1 MKELHLLNRLGFGP
15 RPGEIEKVKSLGID
29 AYVQSQLSPDSITYP
44 RELQQQLSQLEAIQL
59 TTLQLYRKFGPPS
72 KKKGEKKQKN
82 QGGDQKRPYQILREA
97 AQGRIMRAVASPR
110 QLEEVMVDFWFN
122 HFNVF
127 AHHINRLWV
136 GSYEQEAIRPH
147 AIGHFRQ
154 LLGATARHPAMLL
167 YLDNWLNTAP
177 ESPGARGRFRGLNEN
192 YAREL
197 LELHTL
203 GVDGGYTQ
211 DDVIV
216 LARIFTGWGFPPQ
229 EKGSD
234 KKGEF
239 YFDEN
244 RHDFSQKVLLGQTVS
259 GRGMAEGEAALD
271 ILANHPATANY
282 ISYKLAEYFV
292 ADDPPQSLVK
302 RLARRFMETQG
313 DIRAVLETLC
323 QSEEF
328 WDPQFD
334 RAKFKTPYQ
343 YIMSGLRATDVKI
356 EKYPPII
363 GSFNQLAMP
372 IYQCR
377 TPNGYQQTQD
387 TWLSPD
393 AMLRRIS
400 FAIALGQGRFS
411 DRQPVDAVKLA
422 QTIGDSLSIE
432 TKKIVDSY
440 RPKEQAALILGSPEF
455 MRC

>member
-15 RPGEIEKVKSLGID
+15 RPGDLEKVNLLGID
-29 AYVQSQLSPDSITYP
+29 GYIEWQLSPESIAEP
-44 RELQQQLSQLEAIQL
+44 RELQQQIGQLEALQL
-59 TTLQLYRKFGPPS
+59 NTLELYRKFGPPS
-72 KKKGEKKQKN
+72 KKKNMNPNNE
-82 QGGDQKRPYQILREA
+82 GGDRKRPYQILQEA

-122 HFNVF
+122 HFNIF
-127 AHHINRLWV
+127 ARDLNRLWA
-136 GSYEQEAIRPH
+136 GSYEQEAIRPY
-147 AIGHFRQ
+147 AMGSFRQ
-154 LLGATARHPAMLL
+154 LLGATARHPAMLF

-177 ESPGARGRFRGLNEN
+177 DSPGARGRFRGLNEN

-229 EKGSD
+229 KKGSRYG
-234 KKGEF
+234 GEF
-239 YFDEN
+239 YFDES
-244 RHDFSQKVLLGQTVS
+244 RHDFRQKVLLGQTIS
-259 GRGMAEGEAALD
+259 GQGIAEGEAALD
-271 ILANHPATANY
+271 ILANHPATAKH
-282 ISYKLAEYFV
+282 ISYKLAQYFV
-292 ADDPPQSLVK
+292 ADDPPQSLVHT
-302 RLARRFMETQG
+302 LSRRFLETQG
-313 DIRAVLETLC
+313 DIRAVLETLF
-323 QSEEF
+323 QSDEF
-328 WDPQFD
+328 WDLQFEQ
-334 RAKFKTPYQ
+334 AKFKTPYQ
-343 YIMSGLRATDVKI
+343 YIVSSLRASNTEI
-356 EKYPPII
+356 NNYQRIL

-377 TPNGYQQTQD
+377 TPDGYQQTQD

-411 DRQPVDAVKLA
+411 DRKPVDAIELS
-422 QTIGDSLSIE
+422 QTLGDNFSVE
-432 TKKIVDSY
+432 TKNVIDSH
-440 RPKEQAALILGSPEF
+440 RPNEQAALMLGSPEF